1 MNAYNRKMK
10 GVHSSLHYEK
20 RKEERQ
26 KMLDSM
32 SDEERKSFFEN
43 EEKKRSEA
51 REILV
56 GTAAIFASM
65 GIDCKYYF

>member
-10 GVHSSLHYEK
+10 SVHSSLRYEK

-26 KMLDSM
+26 KMLKSM
-32 SDEERKSFFEN
+32 SDEERKSFLEN
-43 EEKKRSEA
+43 EEKKRREA
-51 REILV
+51 RKVLA

-65 GIDCKYYF
+65 GIDCKY